1 MFRDKYKLDNQKIKP
16 DKALIRYLSAR
27 MKDAASDPSE
37 RQSHP
42 AEPKKKRGILHT
54 AAAIAACL
62 AIFISAGGL
71 YVILDK
77 RPQNPAVET
86 GNKDTSG
93 KAVKS
98 PVKNAATYSELYAL
112 IKSMEEENNSEIFF
126 EDYDNRVASSI
137 NENAQAGGSKQQ
149 TDNAKST
156 EDHSRTNTQ
165 VQGVDEADI
174 VKTDGSYIYVLTG
187 NQIKIV
193 RVNGPD
199 MKILSSISFPD
210 NTDEGGYSRPSEFYI
225 TENRLIALNTTGG
238 ICADYGANRK
248 LAGYEPYM
256 FSEQSVT
263 AVVYDITDRSDP
275 QLLGELGQSG
285 DYLSSRMVGQTL
297 YLISNHSVH
306 NIAEK
311 DSPKTYVP
319 MLYINGEG
327 RVIEAGDITISADP
341 QSRQYIVISAID
353 VNKPEKQL
361 SSKSVFGCG
370 TTIYAGTENLFIAG
384 SSNERTET
392 AFENPAT
399 SSAKPGQTT
408 AITPETTGTNSG
420 KAVLITDVTNL
431 LRFSLNNGKIE
442 LAATGKVKGRPLN
455 QFSMDEYDGVFRIV
469 TTVNTGM
476 ETVYGSGKNTYVTYT
491 RGETANSL
499 YTLNQEMEVIGK
511 IEDVARGERV
521 YSVRFIGD
529 IGYFVTFRQT
539 DPLFAVDLKD
549 PARPRILSALKIPG
563 FSQYLHPW
571 SDGLLF
577 GLGHDADDT
586 GRAGYLKLSMFD
598 VSNPE
603 DVTEKHKTIL
613 DGYYYSEAS
622 YNHRAIIVSPERGI
636 IAFPSDN
643 RYIIYT
649 FTGNGFAEKAVFSID
664 DNAYNQRGLYIGNV
678 FYVCTINGI
687 TAFSMEDYSRL
698 NTLKF

>member
-1 MFRDKYKLDNQKIKP
+1 MPRPTFRNGSSP
-16 DKALIRYLSAR
+16 T
-27 MKDAASDPSE
+27 
-37 RQSHP
+37 P
-42 AEPKKKRGILHT
+42 AECKKTRHPSYRGGNRRLPCNFHQRGR
-54 AAAIAACL
+54 AVC
-62 AIFISAGGL
+62 
-71 YVILDK
+71 ILDK

-275 QLLGELGQSG
+275 QLLGDLGQSG

-327 RVIEAGDITISADP
+327 RVIEPGATISADP
-341 QSRQYIVISAID
+341 QSRQYIVTPPSTSTNQKNSFPQNRYSAADDHICRHG
-353 VNKPEKQL
+353 KPAMP
-361 SSKSVFGCG
+361 V
-370 TTIYAGTENLFIAG
+370 
-384 SSNERTET
+384 SNERTET

-408 AITPETTGTNSG
+408 AIPP
-420 KAVLITDVTNL
+420 
-431 LRFSLNNGKIE
+431 RH
-442 LAATGKVKGRPLN
+442 
-455 QFSMDEYDGVFRIV
+455 
-469 TTVNTGM
+469 
-476 ETVYGSGKNTYVTYT
+476 
-491 RGETANSL
+491 
-499 YTLNQEMEVIGK
+499 
-511 IEDVARGERV
+511 
-521 YSVRFIGD
+521 
-529 IGYFVTFRQT
+529 RQ
-539 DPLFAVDLKD
+539 
-549 PARPRILSALKIPG
+549 
-563 FSQYLHPW
+563 
-571 SDGLLF
+571 
-577 GLGHDADDT
+577 
-586 GRAGYLKLSMFD
+586 
-598 VSNPE
+598 
-603 DVTEKHKTIL
+603 
-613 DGYYYSEAS
+613 
-622 YNHRAIIVSPERGI
+622 
-636 IAFPSDN
+636 
-643 RYIIYT
+643 
-649 FTGNGFAEKAVFSID
+649 
-664 DNAYNQRGLYIGNV
+664 
-678 FYVCTINGI
+678 
-687 TAFSMEDYSRL
+687 
-698 NTLKF
+698 

>member
-1 MFRDKYKLDNQKIKP
+1 M
-16 DKALIRYLSAR
+16 
-27 MKDAASDPSE
+27 
-37 RQSHP
+37 
-42 AEPKKKRGILHT
+42 
-54 AAAIAACL
+54 
-62 AIFISAGGL
+62 
-71 YVILDK
+71 
-77 RPQNPAVET
+77 
-86 GNKDTSG
+86 
-93 KAVKS
+93 
-98 PVKNAATYSELYAL
+98 
-112 IKSMEEENNSEIFF
+112 
-126 EDYDNRVASSI
+126 
-137 NENAQAGGSKQQ
+137 
-149 TDNAKST
+149 
-156 EDHSRTNTQ
+156 
-165 VQGVDEADI
+165 DEADI
-174 VKTDGSYIYVLTG
+174 VKTDGVYLCPYGQS
-187 NQIKIV
+187 NQDCQ
-193 RVNGPD
+193 VNGPD

-275 QLLGELGQSG
+275 QLLGDLGQSG

-297 YLISNHSVH
+297 YLISNHH
-306 NIAEK
+306 IYNTAEK

-319 MLYINGEG
+319 MLYKDGEG
-327 RVIEAGDITISADP
+327 RVMDAGDITISADP
-341 QSRQYIVISAID
+341 KDRQYIVSA
-353 VNKPEKQL
+353 PSTSTSRKQL

-442 LAATGKVKGRPLN
+442 LAATGKVKGIPLN
-455 QFSMDEYDGVFRIV
+455 QFSMDEYDGAFRIV
-469 TTVNTGM
+469 TTVNYGM
-476 ETVYGSGKNTYVTYT
+476 ETTYESGKNAYTTYT
-491 RGETANSL
+491 RGETSNSL
-499 YTLNQEMEVIGK
+499 YTLNQKLEVIGK

-577 GLGHDADDT
+577 GLGRDADDT

-649 FTGNGFAEKAVFSID
+649 FTGNGFAEKPSSQSMITHTTSGASIS
-664 DNAYNQRGLYIGNV
+664 AMCSMSAPL
-678 FYVCTINGI
+678 
-687 TAFSMEDYSRL
+687 TALRPFP
-698 NTLKF
+698 